1 MLFNSV
7 EYIFIFFPIV
17 FILVQL
23 IIYRKHI
30 LLAKFILICASLYFY
45 SFWNLKFLPLILISV
60 LGNLFFIKFLEKKKF
75 NLFLQILFN
84 LFLLFIFKYTDF
96 TITQINFVFN
106 KNVELLEMAFPL
118 ALSFFTFQQISSAVD
133 LFQRRKNIKSIDYF
147 LYVTFFPQLIA
158 GPIVILEHFEKQIKK
173 IKLGLNLRNI
183 YIGLF
188 IFFLGLFK
196 KNIIADAFGN
206 FVDKGFD
213 NFESLSVLTSWLIS
227 LAWTFQ
233 FYFDFSG
240 YTDMAIGSALI
251 LNIVLPFNF
260 NSPFKS
266 FSVIE
271 FWKKWHISLGIF
283 IQNYMYY
290 PILKCAKNLTFS
302 KSLTALILIMTLIG
316 LWHGPN
322 FTFIFFGFLHGV
334 ALAINYVFKKL
345 NISLNKIVA
354 WIITF
359 NFINISFLVF
369 RSENLSQFFEILK
382 TMIGIKNS
390 QYNSIKIFSL
400 SEIYFLFIFVVVGF
414 IICLTQKNSND
425 FIIDKKNKPNTY
437 LMSFIICISLIFL
450 NSKEFLYFK
459 F

>member
-60 LGNLFFIKFLEKKKF
+60 LGNLFFFKFLEKKKF

-96 TITQINFVFN
+96 TITQINFVFD

-196 KNIIADAFGN
+196 KNIIADTFGN

-213 NFESLSVLTSWLIS
+213 NFELLSVLTSWLIS

-260 NSPFKS
+260 NSPLKS

-271 FWKKWHISLGIF
+271 FWKK
-283 IQNYMYY
+283 
-290 PILKCAKNLTFS
+290 
-302 KSLTALILIMTLIG
+302 
-316 LWHGPN
+316 
-322 FTFIFFGFLHGV
+322 
-334 ALAINYVFKKL
+334 
-345 NISLNKIVA
+345 
-354 WIITF
+354 
-359 NFINISFLVF
+359 
-369 RSENLSQFFEILK
+369 
-382 TMIGIKNS
+382 
-390 QYNSIKIFSL
+390 
-400 SEIYFLFIFVVVGF
+400 
-414 IICLTQKNSND
+414 
-425 FIIDKKNKPNTY
+425 
-437 LMSFIICISLIFL
+437 
-450 NSKEFLYFK
+450 
-459 F
+459 

>member
-96 TITQINFVFN
+96 TITQINFVFD

-196 KNIIADAFGN
+196 KNIIADTFGN

-213 NFESLSVLTSWLIS
+213 NFELLSVLTSWLIS

-260 NSPFKS
+260 NSPLKS

-290 PILKCAKNLTFS
+290 PILKNAKNLTFS
-302 KSLTALILIMTLIG
+302 KSLIALIIIMTLVG

-334 ALAINYVFKKL
+334 ALAINYAFKKL
-345 NISLNKIVA
+345 NISLNKIVG

-369 RSENLSQFFEILK
+369 RSENLSQFSEILK
-382 TMIGIKNS
+382 TMMGINKS
-390 QYNSIKIFSL
+390 SFYSLKIYSL

>member
-60 LGNLFFIKFLEKKKF
+60 LGNLFFIKFLDKKKF

-302 KSLTALILIMTLIG
+302 KSLTALIIIMTLIG

-414 IICLTQKNSND
+414 IICLTQKNSNN

>member
-1 MLFNSV
+1 MLFNSI
-7 EYIFIFFPIV
+7 EYIFFFFPAI
-17 FILVQL
+17 FILVKL
-23 IIYRKHI
+23 ISFFNFNFLSKV
-30 LLAKFILICASLYFY
+30 FLICASLYFY
-45 SFWNLKFLPLILISV
+45 SFWNIKFLPLILISV
-60 LGNLFFIKFLEKKKF
+60 LGNLFFIKILEKRKI

-84 LFLLFIFKYTDF
+84 LFLLFAFKYTDF
-96 TITQINFVFN
+96 TINQVNFVFN
-106 KNVELLEMAFPL
+106 KNIELLEMAFPL

-133 LFQRRKNIKSIDYF
+133 IFQRGKKIKIVDYF

-158 GPIVILEHFEKQIKK
+158 GPIVLLDHFEKQIKK
-173 IKLGLNLRNI
+173 IKKGLNFRNI

-196 KNIIADAFGN
+196 KNILADTFGN
-206 FVDKGFD
+206 FVNKGFD
-213 NFESLSVLTSWLIS
+213 NFETLSFLISWLVS
-227 LAWTFQ
+227 LAWTLQ

-251 LNIVLPFNF
+251 LNIVLPLNF
-260 NSPFKS
+260 NSPLKS
-266 FSVIE
+266 YSVIE

-290 PILKCAKNLTFS
+290 PILKITKNLTFF
-302 KSLTALILIMTLIG
+302 KSLLALIVIMTLIG

-369 RSENLSQFFEILK
+369 RSENLSQFLEILK
-382 TMIGIKNS
+382 TMMGINKS
-390 QYNSIKIFSL
+390 SFYSLKIFSL
-400 SEIYFLFIFVVVGF
+400 SEVFFLTLFVLGGL
-414 IICLTQKNSND
+414 IICLTQKNSNY
-425 FIIDKKNKPNTY
+425 FIVNKNKNPNVY
-437 LMSFIICISLIFL
+437 LMGFIICISLIFL

>member
-60 LGNLFFIKFLEKKKF
+60 LGNLFFIKFLDKKKF

-302 KSLTALILIMTLIG
+302 KSLTALIIIMTLIG